1 MNEISIFLSGAI
13 SLASLVVA
21 LFFFRFWRS
30 THDMFFM
37 YFALSFALECA
48 SRALAVGL
56 QVPDSN
62 PIFYGVRVISYGL
75 IIIAIWQKN
84 RR

>member
-1 MNEISIFLSGAI
+1 
-13 SLASLVVA
+13 
-21 LFFFRFWRS
+21 
-30 THDMFFM
+30 
-37 YFALSFALECA
+37 LSFAIECA
-48 SRALAVGL
+48 SRALSVGL

-75 IIIAIWQKN
+75 IIVAIWQKN